1 MKRFLFTWMLALC
14 AGAVMHA
21 QSMSDGHTLTALWK
35 QYQDAQKADRPQLEA
50 DLLAQIKEEAIQ
62 KHLPVDFYDAATAYV
77 TTVQRRDWKQRDQLR
92 ENLAAEVKAFNEPM
106 VTFHWMNNWNRAST
120 DALWAFVQA
129 NPEGFQGHNP
139 AFYRDVSNYLGGRL
153 TPYISSDKEYVLWR
167 LLKDRYYIQVEDDAM
182 YQMLQPL
189 VKGRYPNEAA
199 LKYYVI
205 NRNYRSETD
214 REKKR
219 RALRALADEYNG
231 KAVSV
236 YPKADLLSMK
246 KIDLDAVKASGKE
259 YEALCEDARA
269 LEKERKAYKG
279 TEGDIAAGCTV
290 AENLVNNLTDKD
302 ITVWF
307 QEKNALIVFRN
318 LKEAKVTLTQD
329 GKTLKT
335 WKAVNPVGSFY
346 VRDSLLLPL
355 PKLADG
361 NYRVEAV
368 SGKLSDSDAYSQYT
382 LSIATRTDSRGQCV
396 YVTDYKTGVPLS
408 RVTLRLM
415 KDNKELASSSM
426 RLDGFTPLPKALV
439 RQIEKSDAYL
449 ELEAVSGD
457 RKSYRLGVGNGTS
470 GYSYSYNGIRCLIYK
485 DQGAYRPGDI
495 VRFKAVVYQGN
506 PALSLEVCKDKAV
519 TVRLRDSEGN
529 DLESQNLTTN
539 EFGAVSGQFELPR
552 GLRNGRFQL
561 VVNNLGST
569 SFTVDEFVL
578 PTFDLSWDK
587 AKDLYLVGDDVP
599 VSGALESYSGH
610 PLSGARIAARVL
622 FYDQVVKEEDVP
634 VDENNRFHFTF
645 PARSKGYYNVEVNV
659 TDATGET
666 LLFSR
671 GVYIGEELTVSASV
685 TGSATTADL
694 VLKNDSEKIYWPQ
707 NKPRFTLLST
717 DLDMTLDACDG
728 QGNTVP
734 IPVKYKILKADD
746 SVITSGETPS
756 GGQVQLKLPG
766 AGFYRVLTEVSARR
780 KDGSELKNEKEMLLF
795 CIPPESNSLMPQAA
809 RVFIPGPLTVAA
821 GGSIQARVGTSEGT
835 AYAMVLLYGKDGEVL
850 ETKKLMVADGTLENL
865 SFPYKAAYPDAVRLQ
880 VFYFLDGRSVC
891 HDKQYRREKDR
902 YTMPLQFTRFQDKAY
917 PGAEYSFTLK
927 TAPDTEVLVAAW
939 DKSLD
944 AIEANY
950 WSRTSTRDYSVD
962 RLYVSEACGSVG
974 KPRGYDGPVIAYGV
988 NVKGAT
994 ARNADRMVMAEAAPM
1009 LAKESTVSQEDE
1021 LISDEA
1027 ADLSD
1032 VKIRSDF
1039 ASALTFQPHLR
1050 PSADGTLTFSFR
1062 TSDKLSTYYVRA
1074 LAHDAQMRSAVVE
1087 QEMVVWL
1094 PVKVSLLE
1102 PRYLYRGDVYE
1113 AAVTVTSAVDEPVS
1127 GVMALQAG
1135 STSQQI
1141 PITVNPRETVTHR
1154 FRMTAE
1160 SNYPLELIAS
1170 FKAADFSDAV
1180 KATVPVYPASQA
1192 LVEAHSAV
1200 LHDGE
1205 DRDALLSTLRS
1216 RFVNVPGSGA
1226 SLKEVSI
1233 LDMVHEAIPSH
1244 VDPSGKDVLSLS
1256 EAWYIRL
1263 MASRLG
1269 MCLTEA
1275 SPSNEE
1281 LLDKILACH
1290 NDDGGFGWF
1299 EGMKSSPAITAVLLE
1314 RFAKLRDRGFEVPD
1328 VVSAVEYLDVSQF
1341 DDDFPYWRGGISDAQ
1356 YLHIRSLYPAVP
1368 FTVKPVS
1375 ATEKKRWT
1383 AFQKWAK
1390 DYLVPSKKDGRG
1402 LKGQIL
1408 AKSRRLLTLKG
1419 LMERDG
1425 GVELAQAWGVKFGT
1439 KARLQS
1445 SMKADILS
1453 LMEYA
1458 VEHRDGGWYYP
1469 NAVMPWRGLME
1480 SEAYA
1485 HALLCDLMSSV
1496 EEVSLPTNKKKA
1508 DVVTSSKIAD
1518 GVRLWLM
1525 LQKETQKWD
1534 TEPAY
1539 IDAITS
1545 ILDGSQAVLNT
1556 RVLALS
1562 ATYQAPFQKVK
1573 AAGNGFKIERKF
1585 YKDGVEIK
1593 PGDPVSVGDRIVANY
1608 VIWNA
1613 ENRSF
1618 VKLTA
1623 GREATL
1629 QPVNQ
1634 LSGHLGYSFYRPMGR
1649 SSWSF
1654 VPQGYR
1660 NVKPSCTEFYF
1671 DSYPEENT
1679 ELSEEFYVQQAGQFQ
1694 APVLVIESLYAPH
1707 YRANSAYRPALEVS
1721 ALPK

>member
-1 MKRFLFTWMLALC
+1 MKRVLFTWLLALC

-21 QSMSDGHTLTALWK
+21 QSMSDGHILTALWK
-35 QYQDAQKADRPQLEA
+35 QYEDAQKADRPQLEA
-50 DLLAQIKEEAIQ
+50 DILAQIKEEAIQ

-77 TTVQRRDWKQRDQLR
+77 NTVLRRDWKQRDYLYD
-92 ENLAAEVKAFNEPM
+92 NLAAEVKAFDEPM
-106 VTFHWMNNWNRAST
+106 VTFHWMNRWKHAST

-129 NPEGFQGHNP
+129 NEDGFQGYNP
-139 AFYRDVSNYLGGRL
+139 AFYRDVTNYLGGRL

-167 LLKDRYYIQVEDDAM
+167 LLKDRYYIQVEDDAL

-189 VKGRYPNEAA
+189 VQGRYPNEAA

-205 NRNYRSETD
+205 NRNYRNEVD
-214 REKKR
+214 REKRR

-236 YPKADLLSMK
+236 YPKADLLYMK
-246 KIDLDAVKASGKE
+246 KIDLDAEKASGKE
-259 YEALCEDARA
+259 YEALCEEARA
-269 LEKERKAYKG
+269 LEKERKTYKG
-279 TEGDIAAGCTV
+279 VEADIAVGCTV
-290 AENLVNNLTDKD
+290 AENLIDNLTASD
-302 ITVWF
+302 ITVRF

-318 LKEAKVTLTQD
+318 LKEAKVMLTHD
-329 GKTLKT
+329 GKTIKT

-346 VRDSLLLPL
+346 VKDSLLLAL

-361 NYRVEAV
+361 DYRVEAV
-368 SGKLSDSDAYSQYT
+368 SGKLSDSDGYTQYT
-382 LSIATRTDSRGQCV
+382 LSIATRTDSRGHCV
-396 YVTDYKTGVPLS
+396 YVADYQTGVPLS
-408 RVTLRLM
+408 RVTLRLL

-426 RLDGFTPLPKALV
+426 RLDGFTPLPKAIV
-439 RQIEKSDAYL
+439 RHIENSDAYL

-457 RKSYRLGVGNGTS
+457 RRSYRLRASNS
-470 GYSYSYNGIRCLIYK
+470 PSYYSYSSNRTRCLIYK

-495 VRFKAVVYQGN
+495 VRFKAVVYQGD
-506 PALSLEVCKDKAV
+506 PSISLAVCKDKAV

-529 DLESQNLTTN
+529 ELESQNLTTN

-561 VVNNLGST
+561 VVNDLNST

-587 AKDLYLVGDDVP
+587 AKELYLIGDDVP
-599 VSGALESYSGH
+599 VSGTLESYSGH
-610 PLSGARIAARVL
+610 PLSGAKLAARVL
-622 FYDQVVKEEDVP
+622 YYDQVILEQEVP
-634 VDENNRFHFTF
+634 IDENNRFQFTF
-645 PARSKGYYNVEVNV
+645 PARSKGYYNVEANV

-671 GVYIGEELTVSASV
+671 GVYIGEELSVDASV
-685 TGSATTADL
+685 AGSVTTADL
-694 VLKNDSEKIYWPQ
+694 TLKGDSDRIYWR
-707 NKPRFTLLST
+707 NEKPRFIILST

-728 QGNTVP
+728 QGNPVP

-746 SVITSGETPS
+746 SVLTSGETPS
-756 GGQVQLKLPG
+756 GGKVQLKLPG
-766 AGFYRVLTEVSARR
+766 AGYYRVLTEVSARR
-780 KDGSELKNEKEMLLF
+780 KDGTEVKGEKEILLL
-795 CIPPESNSLMPQAA
+795 CIPPESKSLMPQAA
-809 RVFIPGPLTVAA
+809 RVFIPGPLTVAS
-821 GGSIQARVGTSEGT
+821 GESIQARVGTSEGT
-835 AYAMVLLYGKDGEVL
+835 AYAVVLLYGKDGEVL
-850 ETKKLMVADGTLENL
+850 ETKKLKVADGTLENL

-880 VFYFLDGRSVC
+880 VFYFLNGRSVC
-891 HDKQYRREKDR
+891 FDKQYRREKDR

-917 PGAEYSFTLK
+917 PGVEYSFTLK
-927 TAPDTEVLVAAW
+927 TAPDAEVLVAAW

-944 AIEANY
+944 AIGANY
-950 WSRTSTRDYSVD
+950 WSRTNLWQYSVD
-962 RLYVSEACGSVG
+962 RLYVSESCGSVG
-974 KPRGYDGPVIAYGV
+974 ARDDGPIVLYERAMAKGGAVLEALPAPGAAANNVRAMEDSDGIA
-988 NVKGAT
+988 
-994 ARNADRMVMAEAAPM
+994 
-1009 LAKESTVSQEDE
+1009 SQA
-1021 LISDEA
+1021 DEA
-1027 ADLSD
+1027 ADLTD
-1032 VKIRSDF
+1032 MKVRSDF

-1050 PSADGTLTFSFR
+1050 PAADGTLEFR
-1062 TSDKLSTYYVRA
+1062 FTTSDKLSTYYVRA
-1074 LAHDAQMRSAVVE
+1074 LAHDQQMRSAMVE
-1087 QEMVVWL
+1087 QEMVVSL

-1113 AAVTVTSAVDEPVS
+1113 AAVTVSSIVDEPVS

-1135 STSQQI
+1135 STTHHI

-1160 SNYPLELIAS
+1160 GYYPLELVAS

-1180 KATVPVYPASQA
+1180 KATVPVYAASQA

-1205 DRDALLSTLRS
+1205 DREALLSALRS

-1233 LDMVHEAIPSH
+1233 LDMVREAIPSH
-1244 VDPSGKDVLSLS
+1244 VDPTGKDVLSLS

-1290 NDDGGFGWF
+1290 NADGGFGWF

-1383 AFQKWAK
+1383 AFQKWVK

-1402 LKGQIL
+1402 LQGQIL

-1419 LMERDG
+1419 LLDRDG

-1485 HALLCDLMSSV
+1485 HALLCDLMTSV
-1496 EEVSLPTNKKKA
+1496 GEVSLPSAKKKA
-1508 DVVTSSKIAD
+1508 DAVTSLKIAD

-1545 ILDGSQAVLNT
+1545 ILDGSRAVLNT

-1562 ATYQAPFQKVK
+1562 ATYQAPFEKVK

-1585 YKDGVEIK
+1585 YKDGVEIQ

-1634 LSGHLGYSFYRPMGR
+1634 LSGHIGYGFYRPMGR
-1649 SSWSF
+1649 SSWKF

-1660 NVKPSCTEFYF
+1660 NMKPSCTEFYF

-1679 ELSEEFYVQQAGQFQ
+1679 ELSEEFYVQQAGCFQ

>member
-1 MKRFLFTWMLALC
+1 MLVLTGIFNAF
-14 AGAVMHA
+14 AMP
-21 QSMSDGHTLTALWK
+21 DGHVLTNLWK
-35 QYQDAQKADRPQLEA
+35 QYEDAQKADRPQLEA
-50 DLLAQIKEEAIQ
+50 ELLAQIKEEAIRQ
-62 KHLPVDFYDAATAYV
+62 HLPVDFYDAATAYV

-153 TPYISSDKEYVLWR
+153 TPYIGSDKEYVLWR
-167 LLKDRYYIQVEDDAM
+167 LLKDRYYINVEDDAM
-182 YQMLQPL
+182 YRQLQPL

-205 NRNYRSETD
+205 NRNYRNEAD
-214 REKKR
+214 REKRR

-246 KIDLDAVKASGKE
+246 KVDLDTAKASGKE
-259 YEALCEDARA
+259 YEALCEEARA
-269 LEKERKAYKG
+269 LEKERQAYKG
-279 TEGDIAAGCTV
+279 TEADIAAGCST
-290 AENLVNNLTDKD
+290 AENLVRNLTDSD
-302 ITVWF
+302 ITVRF
-307 QEKNALIVFRN
+307 QEKNALIVFQN
-318 LKEAKVTLTQD
+318 LKEAKVTLTKE

-346 VRDSLLLPL
+346 VKDSLLLAL

-361 NYRVEAV
+361 DYRVEAV
-368 SGKLSDSDAYSQYT
+368 SGKLSDSDAYAQYT
-382 LSIATRTDSRGQCV
+382 LSIATRTDSRGQCI
-396 YVTDYKTGVPLS
+396 YVADYQTGAPLS
-408 RVTLRLM
+408 KVTLRLM
-415 KDNKELASSSM
+415 KGDKELASSSM

-439 RQIEKSDAYL
+439 RQIEKTDAYL

-457 RKSYRLGVGNGTS
+457 RRSYRLRADNGTS
-470 GYSYSYNGIRCLIYK
+470 FHYSYNSTRCLIYK

-495 VRFKAVVYQGN
+495 VRFKAVVYQGD
-506 PALSLEVCKDKAV
+506 PAVSLEVCQNKTV

-529 DLESQNLTTN
+529 ELESQELTTN
-539 EFGAVSGQFELPR
+539 EFGAISGQFQLPT

-561 VVNNLGST
+561 EVKDLSST

-578 PTFDLSWDK
+578 PTFDLSWDR
-587 AKDLYLVGDDVP
+587 AKELYLVGDDVP
-599 VSGALESYSGH
+599 VSGVLESYSGH

-622 FYDQVVKEEDVP
+622 FYDQVVLEEDVP
-634 VDENNRFHFTF
+634 VDGDNRFHFTF

-666 LLFSR
+666 LLFNR
-671 GVYIGEELTVSASV
+671 GVYIGEELTVDASV
-685 TGSATTADL
+685 TSSATADL
-694 VLKNDSEKIYWPQ
+694 VVKGDSERIYWRYS
-707 NKPRFTLLST
+707 KPRYTLLST
-717 DLDMTLDACDG
+717 DLDMTLEACDG

-734 IPVKYKILKADD
+734 LPVKYKILKADD
-746 SVITSGETPS
+746 SVLTSGETPS
-756 GGQVQLKLPG
+756 GGQVQLQLPG
-766 AGFYRVLTEVSARR
+766 AGYYRVLTEVSARR
-780 KDGSELKNEKEMLLF
+780 KDGSELKAEKEMLLF
-795 CIPPESNSLMPQAA
+795 CIPPESRSLMPQAA

-821 GGSIQARVGTSEGT
+821 DGSIQARVGTSEGT
-835 AYAMVLLYGKDGEVL
+835 AYAVVLLYGKDGEVL
-850 ETKKLMVADGTLENL
+850 ETKKLKVADGTLENL
-865 SFPYKAAYPDAVRLQ
+865 SFPYKASYPDAVRLQ
-880 VFYFLDGRSVC
+880 VFYFLNGRSVC
-891 HDKQYRREKDR
+891 YDKQYRREKDR
-902 YTMPLQFTRFQDKAY
+902 YTLPLQFTRFQDKAY
-917 PGAEYSFTLK
+917 PGVEYSFTLK

-944 AIEANY
+944 AIGGNY
-950 WSRTSTRDYSVD
+950 WSRASTWDYSVD
-962 RLYVSEACGSVG
+962 RVYVSEACGSVG
-974 KPRGYDGPVIAYGV
+974 ARNDGPPVLYERAV
-988 NVKGAT
+988 AKGAVLEALPAPT
-994 ARNADRMVMAEAAPM
+994 AAANAAVVMEEDSSDGVA
-1009 LAKESTVSQEDE
+1009 LQEE
-1021 LISDEA
+1021 VT
-1027 ADLSD
+1027 DLSD
-1032 VKIRSDF
+1032 VKVRSDF

-1050 PSADGTLTFSFR
+1050 PSTDGTLEFR
-1062 TSDKLSTYYVRA
+1062 FTTSDKLSTYYVRA
-1074 LAHDAQMRSAVVE
+1074 LAHAAQMRSAMVE
-1087 QEMVVWL
+1087 QEMVVSL

-1113 AAVTVTSAVDEPVS
+1113 AAVTVSSIVDEPVS
-1127 GVMALQAG
+1127 GVLALQAG
-1135 STSQQI
+1135 SNSQQI
-1141 PITVNPRETVTHR
+1141 PITVNPRETVTRR

-1160 SNYPLELIAS
+1160 GNYPLELIAS

-1180 KATVPVYPASQA
+1180 KATVPVYPAAQV

-1205 DRDALLSTLRS
+1205 DREALLDALRS

-1233 LDMVHEAIPSH
+1233 LDMVREAIPSH
-1244 VDPSGKDVLSLS
+1244 VEPSGKDVLSLS

-1290 NDDGGFGWF
+1290 NSDGGFAWF

-1314 RFAKLRDRGFEVPD
+1314 RFAKLRDRGCEVPD

-1402 LKGQIL
+1402 LQGQIL

-1419 LMERDG
+1419 LLDRDG
-1425 GVELAQAWGVKFGT
+1425 GVELAQAWGVKIGA
-1439 KARLQS
+1439 KARLKS

-1496 EEVSLPTNKKKA
+1496 EESTKK
-1508 DVVTSSKIAD
+1508 VTSSKIAD

-1525 LQKETQKWD
+1525 LQKETQHWD

-1573 AAGNGFKIERKF
+1573 AAGNGFTIERKF
-1585 YKDGVEIK
+1585 YKDGVEIQ
-1593 PGDPVSVGDRIVANY
+1593 PGEPVSVGDRIVAKY

-1634 LSGHLGYSFYRPMGR
+1634 LSGHLGYGLFRPLGR
-1649 SSWSF
+1649 NSWSY

-1679 ELSEEFYVQQAGQFQ
+1679 ELSEEFYVQQAGLFQ

-1707 YRANSAYRPALEVS
+1707 YRANAEYRPALMVS
-1721 ALPK
+1721 AYPK